1 MIPRSNFYVLSTCSS
16 HNVDLVKSF
25 DADFVVDYNA
35 ATAVSELQPQV
46 TANELTIRSLTL
58 YLDAISSE
66 STARFCS
73 KVLDPPLER
82 RQRLEVEAALQRHS
96 FVCSFYG

>member
-16 HNVDLVKSF
+16 HNVDLVKSS

-35 ATAVSELQPQV
+35 ATAVSELQSQV
-46 TANELTIRSLTL
+46 TANEPTMGPLTL
-58 YLDAISSE
+58 YLDAISSK

-73 KVLDPPLER
+73 KVLDPP
-82 RQRLEVEAALQRHS
+82 
-96 FVCSFYG
+96 